1 MNRRTAVVLLV
12 LSALISVAQGETFN
26 GTTYIL
32 TGSEVE
38 VVQDVK
44 GSSFNLTL
52 HTKSN
57 ITLISDSGDQVP
69 FNSTVN
75 FWRGSYKYRI
85 ITEEPVRGHLNY
97 TQPLSDQRLV
107 VSMMPDESFRVV
119 LPSGYSTGGS
129 FLGRARPTP
138 DEIYQKDGRMVLTW
152 RGTPKHR
159 VVNVNYYKEKAPR
172 EFQFFLL
179 FLLFVGGLVAL
190 EYLINMKRLRSVQE
204 EEKEEEEEYPDRE
217 ERQV

>member
-1 MNRRTAVVLLV
+1 MNRQTAVVILV
-12 LSALISVAQGETFN
+12 LSALISAAHGEAFN

-32 TGSEVE
+32 TESEAE
-38 VVQDVK
+38 VVQAVK

-57 ITLISDSGDQVP
+57 ITLISDSGVQVP

-85 ITEEPVRGHLNY
+85 ITEEPVGGHLNY
-97 TQPLSDQRLV
+97 TQPLFDQRLV
-107 VSMMPDESFRVV
+107 VSMMPNESFRVV

-129 FLGRARPTP
+129 HLGRARPTP
-138 DEIYQKDGRMVLTW
+138 DEIYQKDGKMVLTW
-152 RGTPKHR
+152 QGAPKHR

-179 FLLFVGGLVAL
+179 LLLFVGGLVAL

-204 EEKEEEEEYPDRE
+204 EEYSERE
-217 ERQV
+217 ERHV

>member
-12 LSALISVAQGETFN
+12 LSALISAAQGEAFN

-32 TGSEVE
+32 TGSEAE
-38 VVQDVK
+38 VVQAVK
-44 GSSFNLTL
+44 GCSFNLTL

-85 ITEEPVRGHLNY
+85 ITEEPVGGHLNY
-97 TQPLSDQRLV
+97 TQPLFDQRLV
-107 VSMMPDESFRVV
+107 VSMMPNESFRVV
-119 LPSGYSTGGS
+119 LPSGYSTGDS
-129 FLGRARPTP
+129 LLGRAWPTP
-138 DEIYQKDGRMVLTW
+138 DERYQTDGRMILTW
-152 RGTPKHR
+152 RGATKRR

-190 EYLINMKRLRSVQE
+190 EYLIHMKRLRSVQE
-204 EEKEEEEEYPDRE
+204 EEKEEDDPDRE
-217 ERQV
+217 ERHV